1 MVILRVFWSLLIVVA
16 GTAHVWAQEPD
27 LSWLKSYSAV
37 PNETLHARA
46 DNYALS
52 ELNRFQKLL
61 EVLKATPEA
70 SEWDGFYV
78 AGGPDSVGISSLRIR
93 LGKGF
98 ASLYVYTCTP
108 ELREID
114 YGTVRETEDTVELV
128 RDIPDGSPRKSA
140 TMKFV
145 KVRWADRRFLVAER
159 SLRAFA
165 EKAVGLFVLPYDGA
179 GDFDDWWD
187 FWETGDF
194 DQTLTGKPQFPA
206 KYRHLEKS
214 AVEAKI
220 LSVQPRSIVK
230 EFSTPRTYHGGES
243 AIYKVTVS
251 AGTKQGLK
259 KGVALKIDGTSEELV
274 ITSVGKT
281 TSQGVIIRAINESS
295 SADHCLTDEAMVI
308 PCPKFAKGMKVSTEV
323 GNLIL

>member
-1 MVILRVFWSLLIVVA
+1 MVILRVFSSLLIVVA

-37 PNETLHARA
+37 PNEPLYART
-46 DNYALS
+46 DNYSLS

-61 EVLKATPEA
+61 EVLKTTPES

-78 AGGPDSVGISSLRIR
+78 AGGPDSVGISSLRLR
-93 LGKGF
+93 LGLGY

-108 ELREID
+108 ELRDID
-114 YGTVRETEDTVELV
+114 YGYIRETEDAIQLV
-128 RDIPDGSPRKSA
+128 RDIPEGSPRKPA

-194 DQTLTGKPQFPA
+194 DQTLTGKPQFPM
-206 KYRHLEKS
+206 KYRHLERS

-220 LSVQPRSIVK
+220 VSVQPRRLVK

-243 AIYKVTVS
+243 AIYNVIVS

-259 KGVALKIDGTSEELV
+259 KGVALKMDGTSEEVV
-274 ITSVGKT
+274 ITGVGKT
-281 TSQGVIIRAINESS
+281 TSQGVIVRSINESS
-295 SADHCLTDEAMVI
+295 NADHCLNDQAEVI
-308 PCPKFAKGMKVSTEV
+308 RCPKLTKGTKVMTEV
-323 GNLIL
+323 GNFLL